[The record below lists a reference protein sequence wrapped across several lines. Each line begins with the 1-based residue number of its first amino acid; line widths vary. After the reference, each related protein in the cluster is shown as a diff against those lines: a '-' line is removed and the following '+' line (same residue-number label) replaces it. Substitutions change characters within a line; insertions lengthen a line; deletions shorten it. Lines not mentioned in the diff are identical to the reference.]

1 MNITVRRRKPE
12 FILVFLAGLIII
24 AQGLTFFA
32 GLFVGLPKDET
43 LEGIRS
49 TIGDARFSFLLIRA
63 GIAGVSTGALLI
75 LLSILIERHE
85 DTRRFGAMVIIIS
98 IVSILGIGFINIG
111 MLPGIILAIAGGIL
125 TVKKG
130 KGSIF
135 AESKEH
141 KGINDYSTRSI
152 TTPSS
157 NKDINT
163 IYLCSRCN
171 IEFAN
176 DEELKRHIIKF
187 HADDII
193 K

>member
-1 MNITVRRRKPE
+1 MNITVRKRKPE

-32 GLFVGLPKDET
+32 GLFIGLPKDEM

-49 TIGDARFSFLLIRA
+49 TIGDERFSFLLIRA

-75 LLSILIERHE
+75 LLSILIERYE
-85 DTRRFGAMVIIIS
+85 DTRRFGAMVIVIS

-125 TVKKG
+125 TVKRG

-135 AESKEH
+135 AESKEY
-141 KGINDYSTRSI
+141 KGINEYSAMSI

-157 NKDINT
+157 NKDNM

-176 DEELKRHIIKF
+176 DEELKKHIIKF
-187 HADDII
+187 HTDDII

>member
-1 MNITVRRRKPE
+1 MNITVRKRKPE

-32 GLFVGLPKDET
+32 GLFIGLPKDEM

-49 TIGDARFSFLLIRA
+49 TIGDGRFSFLLIRA
-63 GIAGVSTGALLI
+63 GIAGVSTGAMLI
-75 LLSILIERHE
+75 LLSILIERYE
-85 DTRRFGAMVIIIS
+85 DTRRFGAMVIVIS

-125 TVKKG
+125 TVKRG

-135 AESKEH
+135 AESKEY
-141 KGINDYSTRSI
+141 KGINEYSARSI

-157 NKDINT
+157 NKDNM

-176 DEELKRHIIKF
+176 DEELKKHIIKF
-187 HADDII
+187 HTDDII